1 MFANVNELRINLDL
15 PHALRT
21 LIAYGKEN
29 TNNLED
35 YIYSKGITL
44 AAPKPCTGSTL
55 SSELSATHLPL
66 YGWASCLQRH
76 GTGRRNGRICG
87 QKAVMRQYALRSIRT
102 EPNWFRS
109 ARQTIPWSTDLILS
123 HKFVWGE
130 VWKCESCLHFSFFYG
145 RMRTVRKGRATFS
158 AVHRHNNGCTTKP
171 AVPCKNAAN
180 TLPTLLPTRCLTW
193 LLRCCTFANVNR
205 QQRQTYVK
213 QTEWLHHIYIYS
225 WSDI

>member
-1 MFANVNELRINLDL
+1 M
-15 PHALRT
+15 
-21 LIAYGKEN
+21 LISCFRVCKREWITNKLGFTTCFTDTYCLWQSGTAEN
-29 TNNLED
+29 TNNLEG

-109 ARQTIPWSTDLILS
+109 ALRTIPWFNRPYPLS
-123 HKFVWGE
+123 
-130 VWKCESCLHFSFFYG
+130 
-145 RMRTVRKGRATFS
+145 
-158 AVHRHNNGCTTKP
+158 
-171 AVPCKNAAN
+171 
-180 TLPTLLPTRCLTW
+180 
-193 LLRCCTFANVNR
+193 
-205 QQRQTYVK
+205 
-213 QTEWLHHIYIYS
+213 
-225 WSDI
+225 